1 MVDVTPVR
9 ASARHLLLEQLGA
22 LSLDGHALVKL
33 CHIGLPMLL
42 SMSGEMGSF
51 RAEVSISPI
60 ASFDAGYKLQ

>member
-22 LSLDGHALVKL
+22 LSLAGHALVKL

-42 SMSGEMGSF
+42 KHVGGDGSF
-51 RAEVSISPI
+51 CADSSISPI
-60 ASFDAGYKLQ
+60 ASSDAGYKLQ